1 MIRLNNKKLYMML
14 LCILFTLG
22 ITILINSNSVN
33 AIENVN
39 QEKLTN
45 SCKVSSKYILQ
56 GDKVKI
62 NLNASGGTGQYKYS
76 VYYKECLESNWT
88 NVVSNISSNSCAIA
102 FKKTSMYEIRT
113 VVTDSSNNRAS
124 RTLYVNVY
132 NKDNTLDTI
141 GSGCVAGQNKIVKIY
156 NNAEFYY
163 VISGNRARI
172 YKIIAQSDN
181 IKIPVK
187 FGNYYV
193 SYIDRGCLY
202 DNGYKINT
210 ITIENNKV
218 NLDINNK
225 YINTENINE
234 NKGLTISLH
243 YEAFKIRTNN
253 NELINNTIKHLNVSD
268 VNIQVVKVTYKN
280 NQRVIT
286 AGKSINTN
294 FPNLES
300 VYMKQYNKR
309 FFNNLFNGCNNLK
322 NVILGNKRETD
333 EYSIGSKCFYNC
345 ENLETVDILSN
356 TKINTIGDYAFYN
369 CTNLKELTIN
379 TNGKLTIKSSAFE
392 NCSNIQYLNDT
403 YESNDI
409 NTYEYKIYTGAFK
422 NCYKLETILNNT
434 FDYLENYSFLR
445 CQSLNQT
452 VYLKNISQIPIQAF
466 YGCQE
471 LPGIILVNTDKLNL
485 IGSNAFCNCEKL
497 LYIIAGDDSSI
508 PTNINI
514 NTKAFKN
521 CSNLNNINSITRNA
535 VNISNYA
542 FAYCNNLTNIELNN
556 IDTIGDYSFAYCNNL
571 TDVTI
576 NLSTL
581 NNINRCSFYDCA
593 NLTTVHTIKNNEEN
607 YYNYDIKEKA
617 FYKCYNLENIN
628 CLLYGAKSIGS
639 YSFAESKISGI
650 LNLQNTELIGNKT
663 FYKCNYL
670 DGICIQTNIL
680 KSIGISAFEECYNL
694 KDIITYVPD
703 DISTIKGYEIK
714 SKAFRHCDN
723 LSYIECLT
731 DYATSIETSAF
742 AYDKISHDITLNNIE
757 NIGVSAFYKCKK
769 IPNITINLNNLK
781 IIDNNAFKFCK
792 NLTNINTIN
801 YSEKENNYIIGNNT
815 FEYCYKLKNINDLV
829 TNASNIG
836 VKTFHDCNNLVEVKF
851 NINKLNSIDDDAF
864 NNCDKLTIS
873 FITNSINS
881 DFKIGNNVFKNCKNI
896 NINDMYK
903 FLIYTNS
910 KNKALNIFD
919 PELFLNC
926 ICIQAPDISLGD
938 TCIITLLYSYEN
950 DFSYLN
956 QFDTINYDL
965 YYKRPNKSVWN
976 KLKFYTNSKQSRLT
990 PISSGE
996 IELLFK
1002 ITAKKDDIEYTR
1014 EISGSFKIT

>member
-1 MIRLNNKKLYMML
+1 MIQLNNKKLYMML

-22 ITILINSNSVN
+22 ITILINSNSVS
-33 AIENVN
+33 AVEDINV
-39 QEKLTN
+39 EKLINCCTVN
-45 SCKVSSKYILQ
+45 NKYVLQ
-56 GDKVKI
+56 NDKVIIK
-62 NLNASGGTGQYKYS
+62 LNASGGTGQYKYS
-76 VYYKECLESNWT
+76 VRYKECLESNWT
-88 NVVSNISSNSCAIA
+88 NVVSNIPSNSCAIA
-102 FKKTSMYEIRT
+102 FKKTAMYEIRT
-113 VVTDSSNNRAS
+113 VVIDSSNS
-124 RTLYVNVY
+124 SVIKTLYVNVY

-141 GSGCVAGQNKIVKIY
+141 GSGCVAGSNKIVKID

-163 VISGNRARI
+163 VISGNRAHI

-202 DNGYKINT
+202 DNGYNVNT
-210 ITIENNKV
+210 INIDNNKV
-218 NLDINNK
+218 NLDKNNK
-225 YINTENINE
+225 YLYTEYNE
-234 NKGLTISLH
+234 NNISTISLH
-243 YEAFKIRTNN
+243 NEAFKIRTDN
-253 NELINNTIKHLNVSD
+253 NELIDNAVKHLNVSD

-345 ENLETVDILSN
+345 KNLETVDILSN

-369 CTNLKELTIN
+369 CTNLKEVNIN
-379 TNGKLTIKSSAFE
+379 TNGKLIINRYAFM
-392 NCSNIQYLNDT
+392 NCEKLHGLYDT

-445 CQSLNQT
+445 CQSLRQT
-452 VYLKNISQIPIQAF
+452 VYLKNIDKIPMQAF
-466 YGCQE
+466 YKCE
-471 LPGIILVNTDKLNL
+471 NLPGIILVNTDKLNL

-497 LYIIAGDDSSI
+497 LYIIARDDSSI

-514 NTKAFKN
+514 NTNAFKN

-542 FAYCNNLTNIELNN
+542 FAHCNNLTNIELNN
-556 IDTIGDYSFAYCNNL
+556 VDTIGDFSFAYCDNL
-571 TDVTI
+571 TDITI

-680 KSIGISAFEECYNL
+680 KSIGMSAFEECYNL

-757 NIGVSAFYKCKK
+757 IIGVSAFYRCEK

-781 IIDNNAFKFCK
+781 IIDNKAFRFCK

-815 FEYCYKLKNINDLV
+815 FEYCYELKNINDLV
-829 TNASNIG
+829 TNASSIG

-896 NINDMYK
+896 NIDNMYK
-903 FLIYTNS
+903 FLTYTNS
-910 KNKALNIFD
+910 KDKALNIFD
-919 PELFLNC
+919 PNLFLNGLYL
-926 ICIQAPDISLGD
+926 QAPDILLGD

>member
-22 ITILINSNSVN
+22 ITILINSNSVS
-33 AIENVN
+33 AVKDINVK
-39 QEKLTN
+39 KLINCCT
-45 SCKVSSKYILQ
+45 VSNKYVLQ
-56 GDKVKI
+56 NDKLIIK
-62 NLNASGGTGQYKYS
+62 LNASGGTKQYKYS
-76 VYYKECLESNWT
+76 VYYKECLKSNWT
-88 NVVSNISSNSCAIA
+88 TAITKVSSTSCAIK
-102 FKKTSMYEIRT
+102 FKKTTMYEIRT

-141 GSGCVAGQNKIVKIY
+141 GSGCIAGQSKVLKMS
-156 NNAEFYY
+156 NNAKFYY
-163 VISGNRARI
+163 VISGNKAHI
-172 YKIIAQSDN
+172 YKIIAQSNN

-193 SYIDRGCLY
+193 NYIDRGCLY
-202 DNGYKINT
+202 NNGYKINT
-210 ITIENNKV
+210 ITIKNTNNDNKV
-218 NLDINNK
+218 K
-225 YINTENINE
+225 
-234 NKGLTISLH
+234 TIFLH

-253 NELINNTIKHLNVSD
+253 NKLIDNAVKHLNVSD

-280 NQRVIT
+280 NKRVIT

-300 VYMKQYNKR
+300 VRMIQYNNQ
-309 FFNNLFNGCNNLK
+309 FSSNLFNGCSNLK
-322 NVILGNKRETD
+322 TVTLGNKYNAT
-333 EYSIGSKCFYNC
+333 EYSIENNCFYKC
-345 ENLETVDILSN
+345 SNLEKVDIVSN
-356 TKINTIGDYAFYN
+356 TKINKIGVKAFYN

-379 TNGKLTIKSSAFE
+379 TNGKLTINSSAFE

-403 YESNDI
+403 YESDTI
-409 NTYEYKIYTGAFK
+409 DDYKYKVYKKAFK

-445 CQSLNQT
+445 CQSLSQT

-471 LPGIILVNTDKLNL
+471 LPGIILVNTNKLKL
-485 IGSNAFCNCEKL
+485 IDTNAFCNCEKL
-497 LYIIAGDDSSI
+497 LYIIARDDSSI

-514 NTKAFKN
+514 NTNAFKN

-542 FAYCNNLTNIELNN
+542 FAHCNNLTNIELNRV
-556 IDTIGDYSFAYCNNL
+556 DTIGDFSFAYCDNL
-571 TDVTI
+571 TDITI

-593 NLTTVHTIKNNEEN
+593 NLTTVHTIKNNKDN
-607 YYNYDIKEKA
+607 YYNYNIKEKA

-650 LNLQNTELIGNKT
+650 LNLQNTELIGDNA

-680 KSIGISAFEECYNL
+680 KYIGVSAFEECHNL

-714 SKAFRHCDN
+714 SKAFRRCDN

-731 DYATSIETSAF
+731 DYATSI
-742 AYDKISHDITLNNIE
+742 
-757 NIGVSAFYKCKK
+757 
-769 IPNITINLNNLK
+769 
-781 IIDNNAFKFCK
+781 
-792 NLTNINTIN
+792 
-801 YSEKENNYIIGNNT
+801 
-815 FEYCYKLKNINDLV
+815 
-829 TNASNIG
+829 
-836 VKTFHDCNNLVEVKF
+836 
-851 NINKLNSIDDDAF
+851 DDDAF

-873 FITNSINS
+873 FLLL
-881 DFKIGNNVFKNCKNI
+881 
-896 NINDMYK
+896 
-903 FLIYTNS
+903 LI
-910 KNKALNIFD
+910 
-919 PELFLNC
+919 
-926 ICIQAPDISLGD
+926 Q
-938 TCIITLLYSYEN
+938 
-950 DFSYLN
+950 
-956 QFDTINYDL
+956 
-965 YYKRPNKSVWN
+965 
-976 KLKFYTNSKQSRLT
+976 LT
-990 PISSGE
+990 QI
-996 IELLFK
+996 L
-1002 ITAKKDDIEYTR
+1002 R
-1014 EISGSFKIT
+1014 